1 MAVSAAEGDT
11 HQLESRRWQTY
22 RKTGSLLT
30 SRHLPMSVLTVLG
43 PFWFDAGGAKP
54 RERISL
60 LTARAIFINIVHS
73 LDIDSFRKL
82 YASFYGW
89 KGAAIIRSDQIMAA
103 TLSRAKRSCKML
115 LMGGFRKS
123 SRRSSCRE
131 MRSGS

>member
-43 PFWFDAGGAKP
+43 PFWFDTGGAKP

-60 LTARAIFINIVHS
+60 LTARAIFTNVVHS
-73 LDIDSFRKL
+73 LDTDSFRKL
-82 YASFYGW
+82 YASFYRW
-89 KGAAIIRSDQIMAA
+89 KGAAIIRSDQIMVA
-103 TLSRAKRSCKML
+103 TLSGAKRSCKML
-115 LMGGFRKS
+115 LMDGFRKS
-123 SRRSSCRE
+123 SLSSSCRE
-131 MRSGS
+131 MCSGS